1 MEIHNGDEWRLVAG
15 AKVRALL
22 AVLVVQLGQLVP
34 LDRLVAEIWGD
45 GPPASADSLVRG
57 YVLTLRRTF
66 GADGASCVVGHGRG
80 YRLDLP
86 PEAVDVHRFDA
97 ICVAGHQALQRG
109 DAEDASLLLTDA
121 LALYRGPALVD
132 VPPTRTGAA
141 YAAALEERRLVALE
155 ARIEADLRA
164 HRQSAVLGE
173 LRALVA
179 EHPTRERL
187 AGQWMRA
194 LAATGR
200 RAEALDAY
208 RVTYDRL
215 VDRFGIVPGPQLRA
229 VHRDVLAAEHVDQT
243 MSPAPRARRPDGAD
257 RWTAPA
263 QTPADLADFVGRE
276 AELRFGRQA
285 LDAADPTTVRVLAI
299 SGPPG
304 VGKSALAVRL
314 AHDLRRAYP
323 DGQLYADLDGG
334 PGRIA
339 DLRGVLAGFLRASG
353 VPDSVIPNGADECA
367 ALLRSRVADRR
378 VLLLVQNAHR
388 EQDVR
393 TLIPGGAGCA
403 VVVTSRTCLSGLAG
417 CRLVDLDVFTFDEA
431 WRLLERA
438 VGTARLEAE
447 RHAARRLIELCG
459 RLPLAVRIVAARA
472 AATPETSLTWL
483 LAKMGEERRRLDELH
498 LRDLDVRAAIR
509 KGWVLLDD
517 RARLMLQRL
526 AMLEVVS
533 FPGWVADVV
542 SGFDEASAEEA
553 LRALVDQRLLATA
566 GVDRYGRPW
575 YRVHTLTRLFA
586 KEHATPVLCTPPR
599 RTAPRARPAFLRPP
613 VVGTAAVGRRPV

>member
-1 MEIHNGDEWRLVAG
+1 MEVRNGNEWRLVAG

-45 GPPASADSLVRG
+45 DPPASAGALVRG

-66 GADGASCVVGHGRG
+66 GADGARCVVGHGRG

-86 PEAVDVHRFDA
+86 PEAVDVHRFDT
-97 ICVAGHQALQRG
+97 ICGAGHQALQRG

-121 LALYRGPALVD
+121 LALCRGPALVD

-164 HRQSAVLGE
+164 DRQSSVLGE

-194 LAATGR
+194 LTATGR

-229 VHRDVLAAEHVDQT
+229 VHRDVLAAEPTDET
-243 MSPAPRARRPDGAD
+243 ARPARRPARAD

-285 LDAADPTTVRVLAI
+285 LEAADPTTVRVLAI

-323 DGQLYADLDGG
+323 DGQLYADLDAG
-334 PGRIA
+334 PGRAA

-353 VPDSVIPNGADECA
+353 VPDSAIPAGADECA

-393 TLIPGGAGCA
+393 ALIPGGAGCA

-438 VGTARLEAE
+438 IGTARLEAE
-447 RHAARRLIELCG
+447 RPAAQRLIELCG

-472 AATPETSLTWL
+472 AATPGTSLTWL
-483 LAKMGEERRRLDELH
+483 LTRMSEERRRLDELH

-509 KGWVLLDD
+509 SGWARLDD
-517 RARLMLQRL
+517 RARLMLHHL
-526 AMLEVVS
+526 AMLEIVS

-542 SGFDEASAEEA
+542 TGFDEGSAEEA
-553 LRALVDQRLLATA
+553 LRALVDQRLLAPA
-566 GVDRYGRPW
+566 GADRFGRPW
-575 YRVHTLTRLFA
+575 YRVHPLTRLFA
-586 KEHATPVLCTPPR
+586 REQL
-599 RTAPRARPAFLRPP
+599 
-613 VVGTAAVGRRPV
+613 VGVERVAKAVHFP